1 MRHDYIDRYSTLE
14 SPVHAL
20 DPRAKTLA
28 LFAVV
33 IVCVTTP
40 PREWWSFCIYAA
52 VVVII
57 ATASRVP
64 ARYLLTRVLV
74 VVPFIFV
81 VAVFVPFAHQGGGS
95 FDLGLFHVSR
105 QGLIILWNVTVKS
118 LIAVS
123 CLILLSSTTPFS
135 DLMHGLER
143 LHVPRFFTLVASFMY
158 RYLFLIIDEAE
169 RMSRA
174 RDSRNFRGRWI
185 WHSKV
190 IGYMIASLFLRS
202 QERSER
208 VYQAMCARGFD
219 GTFPRWGEPR
229 MQAADYFFMG
239 TVVCAALAGR
249 LVMLWA

>member
-1 MRHDYIDRYSTLE
+1 MRHDYVDRYSRLE

-20 DPRAKTLA
+20 DARTKALA
-28 LFAVV
+28 LFALI

-40 PREWWSFCIYAA
+40 PREWWAFCIYAA
-52 VVVII
+52 TVIII

-74 VVPFIFV
+74 VVPFILV
-81 VAVFVPFAHQGGGS
+81 VAVFVPFMHKGGGS
-95 FDLGLFHVSR
+95 VDLGLFHVSR
-105 QGLIILWNVTVKS
+105 DGLLILWNVTVKS
-118 LIAVS
+118 LISVS
-123 CLILLSSTTPFS
+123 CLILLSSTTGFS

-143 LHVPRFFTLVASFMY
+143 LRVPRFFTLVSSFMY
-158 RYLFLIIDEAE
+158 RYLFLIIDEEE
-169 RMSRA
+169 RMRRA

-190 IGYMIASLFLRS
+190 IGHMIASLFLRS

-219 GTFPRWGEPR
+219 GTFPRWSESKMRP
-229 MQAADYFFMG
+229 ADYVFL
-239 TVVCAALAGR
+239 TLVVLVAVGGR
-249 LVMLWA
+249 LTTIWK